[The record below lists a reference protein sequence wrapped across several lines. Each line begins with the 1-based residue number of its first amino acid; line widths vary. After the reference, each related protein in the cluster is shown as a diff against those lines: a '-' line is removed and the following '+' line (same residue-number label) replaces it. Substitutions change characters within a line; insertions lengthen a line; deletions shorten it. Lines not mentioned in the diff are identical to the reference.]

1 MHTRSRLRSAS
12 SHFAA
17 LRENRCRDGTFP
29 TKIRRALVHTATSS
43 PPPPENAGVV
53 VRRPRLAIVAG
64 VAFVGL
70 VSLVAACGESSATSD
85 DGGAGED
92 ANAGDAGGDVD
103 ADADVDAGAD
113 AGADANARADVDA
126 GAAACPDGATLR
138 ELLTACPNAPLVP
151 SPALASAL
159 TSSATAMGDVIAL
172 DGLAEGTA
180 PCQPVAVCTPNDAPS
195 LLFSDSP
202 EEPAQDGVLYA
213 DTVPAG
219 RHRFYVYHANGSVAA
234 RKFPIVV
241 LNQGA
246 QDTSVTIRRRG
257 LAAPSKAYVSV
268 GKTVLLDWLAPQQ
281 VVKVVTVPAG
291 TRVLLDP
298 ALDALHADK
307 AELVHAIYDVETTAS
322 LKVSFVSVLANADA
336 VAVTAGLPLLTRDPD
351 HQRGTF
357 ANADV
362 VLAFQADAPKNGIRH
377 LRLGGDETDKTLT
390 GIDAPTGDAQKLLGN
405 YGVLYRVV
413 ATPKPYALAIAPRG
427 GAWGGAARAVAK
439 AAPLAGATALPKSAE
454 VLGTTT
460 EAIALGKLDPLDVG
474 EVDLMTAGGSNLPI
488 DLMITAP

>member
-1 MHTRSRLRSAS
+1 MPRPNVSDQDSSRL
-12 SHFAA
+12 
-17 LRENRCRDGTFP
+17 
-29 TKIRRALVHTATSS
+29 VHAATSLPAS
-43 PPPPENAGVV
+43 RRKAGVV
-53 VRRPRLAIVAG
+53 VRLARASGAAVA
-64 VAFVGL
+64 VVG
-70 VSLVAACGESSATSD
+70 LVAACGNALATSGCGAIHD
-85 DGGAGED
+85 ASAGGDGDSASRAAGD
-92 ANAGDAGGDVD
+92 AANAGDVVNAGNAGNAGNASD
-103 ADADVDAGAD
+103 ADADAD
-113 AGADANARADVDA
+113 ASA
-126 GAAACPDGATLR
+126 GAAADAVADADAGTVACPAGTTLK

-159 TSSATAMGDVIAL
+159 TSNATAMGDVIAL

-202 EEPAQDGVLYA
+202 EEPVQDGVLYA
-213 DTVPAG
+213 DTVAAG
-219 RHRFYVYHANGSVAA
+219 RHRFYVYHANGGAAA

-246 QDTSVTIRRRG
+246 QDTSLTIRRRG

-268 GKTVLLDWLAPQQ
+268 GKTVLIDWLAPQQ

-291 TRVLLDP
+291 KRVLLDP

-307 AELVHAIYDVETTAS
+307 AELVHAIYDVETTAP

-336 VAVTAGLPLLTRDPD
+336 VAATAGLPLLTRDPD

-405 YGVLYRVV
+405 YGVLYRVF
-413 ATPKPYALAIAPRG
+413 ATATPYALAIAPRG
-427 GAWGGAARAVAK
+427 GAWGGAARAIAK
-439 AAPLAGATALPKSAE
+439 AAPLATATALPKNAE

-460 EAIALGKLDPLDVG
+460 DAIALGKLDPLDVG

>member
-1 MHTRSRLRSAS
+1 MA
-12 SHFAA
+12 
-17 LRENRCRDGTFP
+17 
-29 TKIRRALVHTATSS
+29 I
-43 PPPPENAGVV
+43 V
-53 VRRPRLAIVAG
+53 VRGAVAIVARG
-64 VAFVGL
+64 AVAIVGL
-70 VSLVAACGESSATSD
+70 VAAAACGDDATQDGSNATADAGQTSD
-85 DGGAGED
+85 GA
-92 ANAGDAGGDVD
+92 AGDAAEASDAGG
-103 ADADVDAGAD
+103 DAGAD
-113 AGADANARADVDA
+113 AAAGDA
-126 GAAACPDGATLR
+126 GEAGEAGEAAAGACPAGAMLK
-138 ELLTACPNAPLVP
+138 ELLTTCPNAPLVP

-159 TSSATAMGDVIAL
+159 TSNTTAMGDVIAL

-219 RHRFYVYHANGSVAA
+219 RHRFYVYHANGGAAA

-246 QDTSVTIRRRG
+246 QDTSLTIRRHG

-281 VVKVVTVPAG
+281 VAKVVTVPAG

-307 AELVHAIYDVETTAS
+307 AELVHAIYDVETTAP

-336 VAVTAGLPLLTRDPD
+336 VAATAGLPLLTRDPD

-413 ATPKPYALAIAPRG
+413 ATPTPYALAIAPRG

-439 AAPLAGATALPKSAE
+439 AAPFASATALPKNAE